1 MDEIYNLEYPFF
13 YSSIPLLVTG
23 FIGNVLVIRVVH
35 KTREMHTPTN
45 YLLVSM
51 AVSDVI
57 TILLW
62 PLYFFVYWK
71 FFCKLFALVQACITV
86 SCITITVLAVERYHA
101 LLKPFRNGLLL
112 REDNIKKAIA
122 YIWGA
127 SVLESVPLIFF
138 KEWSKTY
145 ETCIGPWTLHLN
157 QGSKACVIFDVV
169 IYFIQLA
176 IMIYCY
182 GSLIRGLYF
191 TNTVC
196 RDTDGER
203 ISEKT
208 KLVITFLLVTIVFFI
223 GHTPA
228 LVSYVIIPS
237 GDGTTDISF
246 YAQLTTVADFIFVVS
261 LCFNPFIY
269 AFRSTNF
276 KEGFKSVILCRNPQ
290 RHDEVARRS

>member
-1 MDEIYNLEYPFF
+1 MDEIYNLEYPFS
-13 YSSIPLLVTG
+13 YSSIPFLVTG

-101 LLKPFRNGLLL
+101 LLKPFRNGLRL

-127 SVLESVPLIFF
+127 SVLESFPLIFF

-145 ETCIGPWTLHLN
+145 ETCIGPWTFHLN
-157 QGSKACVIFDVV
+157 QGSKACVIFDLV
-169 IYFIQLA
+169 IYFVQLA

-182 GSLIRGLYF
+182 GFLIRGLYF
-191 TNTVC
+191 TNTLC

-203 ISEKT
+203 NSEKK

-237 GDGTTDISF
+237 GDGTTDVSF
-246 YAQLTTVADFIFVVS
+246 YAQLTTVADFIFVLS

-269 AFRSTNF
+269 AFRSKKF
-276 KEGFKSVILCRNPQ
+276 KEGFRSVILCSNPQ